1 MTGTGNHFR
10 LISIKT
16 IVEAMDENL
25 SQCLP
30 GFHAFSGRVGIQGTD
45 FFISLFSYL

>member
-10 LISIKT
+10 LISM
-16 IVEAMDENL
+16 EAMDENL

-30 GFHAFSGRVGIQGTD
+30 GFHTFSGRVGIQGTD